1 MPESDSSASAS
12 PWHLPKPF
20 DRDLL
25 VFDVE
30 TTGIDPR
37 VHQIV
42 SIGALLLDRTT
53 LEPLKEMGTLVQL
66 TSEAFAQA
74 SPRAMEIHKLTFDQL
89 QSAPAPAEVV
99 AQFLTTFGKDFYFC
113 GWNVCFDTQF
123 LRALFHQV
131 GRLQDFDTFRYHRLD
146 MWSLLELAWVRG
158 LLQAPPDSLS
168 IACGLFAIP
177 RPPVH
182 DALEDARAT
191 ALLLKKILPLLVA
204 GPNEGN
210 MESSPASLKPVDQK
224 PPASLEG
231 TMEWRKLLDG
241 WLNVAHYATDAHY
254 DAQRRFNRRG
264 RLLGGAATLL
274 TTLTGATAIKQLV
287 AATPG
292 NEWTAIL
299 AVLAAVA
306 AALTA
311 LHTYLG
317 DESRASS
324 HRSTAAGYAAVLRN
338 INEELTFGH
347 ASAVEAQKA
356 ADEIRKAL
364 DALSNGA
371 PEVPP
376 GILAKYHKQTS
387 SPPPAAT
394 AKPTAGA
401 AA

>member
-1 MPESDSSASAS
+1 MPAPGSSASAS
-12 PWHLPKPF
+12 SWHLSQPF

-53 LEPLKEMGTLVQL
+53 LEPLKEMSTLVQL
-66 TSEAFAQA
+66 TPEAFAKA
-74 SPRAMEIHKLTFDQL
+74 SPRAMQIHGLTFSQL
-89 QSAPAPAEVV
+89 EAAPTPVEVV
-99 AQFLTTFGKDFYFC
+99 TQFWDTFGTDFYFC

-123 LRALFHQV
+123 LRALFDQT

-146 MWSLLELAWVRG
+146 LWSLLELAWVRG

-168 IACGLFAIP
+168 IACGLFGIE
-177 RPPVH
+177 RPSVH
-182 DALEDARAT
+182 DAMEDARVT
-191 ALLLKKILPLLVA
+191 ALILKKTLPLLVA
-204 GPNEGN
+204 GRNEGN
-210 MESSPASLKPVDQK
+210 MESSQASSKPVDQK
-224 PPASLEG
+224 APASLEG

-241 WLNVAHYATDAHY
+241 WLDVAHYAADAHY
-254 DAQRRFNRRG
+254 DAQRRFNTRG
-264 RLLGGAATLL
+264 RLLGGAATIL

-287 AATPG
+287 ATSPG
-292 NEWTAIL
+292 DEWKGIM

-317 DESRASS
+317 YESRASS

-338 INEELTFGH
+338 INEEITFGH

-356 ADEIRKAL
+356 ADDIRKAL
-364 DALSNGA
+364 DALSNSA

-376 GILAKYHKQTS
+376 DILAKYHKHPG
-387 SPPPAAT
+387 SPANARPA
-394 AKPTAGA
+394 PGA